1 MLGNSF
7 ETHLPNARG
16 INGDESHGTN
26 SLVAL
31 NTSMFFSI
39 LMVQSSE
46 FSLPFLNNTFSLNV
60 STNYIYILFKNG
72 YCSVYFKL
80 TLLISGYN
88 PLNIL
93 STCQLICILKPKV
106 DTA

>member
-60 STNYIYILFKNG
+60 STNYIYIVQKWLLFSIFQGDIAHFRVQSFEYTEHMSAYMYPETK
-72 YCSVYFKL
+72 S
-80 TLLISGYN
+80 
-88 PLNIL
+88 
-93 STCQLICILKPKV
+93 
-106 DTA
+106 